1 MKITKQ
7 RLREIIKEEL
17 TRSISDIDAIYE
29 DPDVPMTDKEWLR
42 MLEKVAGPRTAL
54 KVFQMKQN
62 EIKGDGNE

>member
-17 TRSISDIDAIYE
+17 TRSISDIDAIYQ

>member
-17 TRSISDIDAIYE
+17 TRSIDDIDAIYN
-29 DPDVPMTDKEWLR
+29 DPDIPMTDKEWLR

-62 EIKGDGNE
+62 ETKGDGNE